1 MTRVASDRRTFV
13 SLAVQTTIDAFVYS
27 TYLARLP
34 DIRANAG
41 VGLAALGLIM
51 TAGNLAG
58 VAGSVVA
65 PRPLRRFGSRRVL
78 LATGPVYV
86 LALPI
91 IASSRS
97 PILLVGAV
105 VTMMFANA
113 VVDMALAMQ
122 SSAFSARRERPVMSR
137 LSGLYSLG
145 TVGGGLLAAVILA
158 SGIDMTVH
166 LFVLAGLLVCALT
179 VVGPGLLADD
189 APAAPRAAPAR
200 RAGGRRR
207 EVVLGLL
214 VLGVAAAAIVPLD
227 VVPGEWAT
235 FRMIDDLHVSRAAAA
250 YAYFAVTAG
259 MTIGRLAG
267 DHATAALGA
276 TRLTRLATLVSAGGL
291 LVAATVPDR
300 TLAPVGF
307 FVAGLGT
314 SVLSP
319 LLTQA
324 AAQAPGAPGAGL
336 RALFVGNRLAGLLTP
351 LAFGVLAALP
361 ALTVGATMIAIV
373 LPCAA
378 VTLMLNNLVPGRT
391 HRPRAMP
398 SWMWRGPPA
407 RASRTR

>member
-1 MTRVASDRRTFV
+1 MTGAVSDRRTFV

-41 VGLAALGLIM
+41 VSLAALGVIM
-51 TAGNLAG
+51 TTGNLAG
-58 VAGSVVA
+58 LLGSIVA
-65 PRPLRRFGSRRVL
+65 PRPLARFGSRRVL

-86 LALPI
+86 LALPVV
-91 IASSRS
+91 AGSGS
-97 PILLVGAV
+97 PGLLVGAV

-122 SSAFSARRERPVMSR
+122 SSAFSLRRERPVMSR

-145 TVGGGLLAAVILA
+145 TVGGGLLAAVILS

-166 LFVLAGLLVCALT
+166 LVVLAGALVCALT
-179 VVGPGLLADD
+179 VVGPGLLAHD
-189 APAAPRAAPAR
+189 AVLAPQAAQPRR
-200 RAGGRRR
+200 ERSGRRGIAA
-207 EVVLGLL
+207 GLL
-214 VLGVAAAAIVPLD
+214 LLGVAAAVIVPLD

-235 FRMIDDLHVSRAAAA
+235 FRMIDDLHVDRAAAA

-267 DHATAALGA
+267 DHAAAALGR
-276 TRLTRLATLVSAGGL
+276 TRLIRLATLTAMTGL
-291 LVAATVPDR
+291 LVAATVPDP
-300 TLAPVGF
+300 TLAPAGF

-324 AAQAPGAPGAGL
+324 AAQAPGSPGAGL

-351 LAFGVLAALP
+351 LVFGALAGLP
-361 ALTVGATMIAIV
+361 ALSVGATMIAIV
-373 LPCAA
+373 LPCGA
-378 VTLMLNNLVPGRT
+378 VMLLLSGHVPAGTR
-391 HRPRAMP
+391 
-398 SWMWRGPPA
+398 PA
-407 RASRTR
+407 REKAPLRRAFVP